1 MSGLTSDVFDEHLV
15 DESSQYML
23 DDLQLAAEL
32 GKTLLERNKELE
44 ATLKH
49 HQNMIDDH
57 AQEIEYLTKQNAALR
72 EVNDSRMKIYEQLE
86 VSIQDL
92 ERDKYKLALE
102 YQAEKKHV
110 KQLCSNIESLETKVE
125 ELTRSLE
132 DARRQAEADRRTKQT
147 ERLLG
152 QHQQSPVLPT
162 ITLNSQ
168 TSHASKDA
176 IPSAAP
182 QEGAATNSRQTTEHC
197 QPAKPMS
204 VATAKR
210 SEQAPS
216 STAATTADG
225 GATKAED
232 GEESNQED
240 RDGGTGPDE
249 HTLSEDNEEVLRIMQ
264 ELERTQKS
272 LMSEQCKVGE
282 LEEQL
287 AAIAQENTAL
297 QSKLLNVH
305 TTTETRSVH
314 DELSMLEEFRG
325 HQGQVC
331 TRCLRDLGEQPDNDS
346 IITGTDDDDA
356 SLMELIRNTE
366 FPKVYRSAVSLEA
379 NTCTIC
385 AHSSKYL
392 HELPVNVV
400 RLLLELWL
408 LVVRKFTILKRI
420 GATKPDSLDLSASE
434 CAGPTNPYRELV
446 EKYEALLDVHR
457 QPVVRKATGA
467 GTTATGSTGPTAAP
481 AGSGNNTPV
490 DSCQPQQLLAD
501 AVDMIPCGTAGPGD
515 APVRVSGTECS
526 ETETA
531 SSGYSDEVS
540 NKATQTDESPRNF
553 LCTIADGKDW
563 RFSIYEDDSAIDSR
577 FRFSP
582 AHRELFREIFSV
594 LRKAAEN
601 RDEGDQLPLL
611 DDTKP
616 GVMSQQQQQQVGRAG
631 TNPVPP
637 VTPANEEPPSA
648 FGVDKV
654 VHNDDEEEDEDD
666 ETVSFVSSSAV
677 SEQSFAM
684 SECITKSERRRIAR
698 QAKAAA
704 SRYADDEPKPLDG
717 ALGGEAAAIQQKQ
730 HPQPKIPTGLPGN
743 CPLDYISVS
752 VGVRKGKSRRRS
764 HRRESNQSA
773 GGAPPTPTPPRSGSA
788 RKNRPSFR
796 PWNPERDGGAI
807 ATGAAGTNPGAEWNG
822 DWTGGVYQRPKGQPG
837 PPVATAATTPAA
849 NAPTPRSSRRSG
861 EKKRN
866 ASGLRNRY
874 ADLVSDALGDEVV
887 QFRPSPASQHLHKLQ
902 KLDLS
907 YAEVLRRADGSHPFP
922 ARRQY

>member
-1 MSGLTSDVFDEHLV
+1 MSGLTSDVYDEHLV

-49 HQNMIDDH
+49 HQNIIEDH
-57 AQEIEYLTKQNAALR
+57 VQEIEYLTKQNAALR

-132 DARRQAEADRRTKQT
+132 DARRQVEADRRTKKT

-152 QHQQSPVLPT
+152 QQQQQQLPGQPAIVINSP
-162 ITLNSQ
+162 

-176 IPSAAP
+176 IPNVPS
-182 QEGAATNSRQTTEHC
+182 QEGVSTSRQTTEPC
-197 QPAKPMS
+197 QPAKPMP
-204 VATAKR
+204 AGAAKQ
-210 SEQAPS
+210 SDPAAPS
-216 STAATTADG
+216 SAPGESRTE
-225 GATKAED
+225 ED
-232 GEESNQED
+232 GVEQCE
-240 RDGGTGPDE
+240 RDGGPTADD
-249 HTLSEDNEEVLRIMQ
+249 HTLSEDSEEMLRIMQ
-264 ELERTQKS
+264 ELERTQKC
-272 LMSEQCKVGE
+272 LLSEQGKVGD

-287 AAIAQENTAL
+287 AVIAQENTAL

-305 TTTETRSVH
+305 STEIRSVH
-314 DELSMLEEFRG
+314 DELSMLEEFR
-325 HQGQVC
+325 QGPVC
-331 TRCLRDLGEQPDNDS
+331 TRCLRDLGEQQDEDS
-346 IITGTDDDDA
+346 IITGTTEDDA
-356 SLMELIRNTE
+356 SLMELIRNTD
-366 FPKVYRSAVSLEA
+366 FPQAYRSSV
-379 NTCTIC
+379 TI
-385 AHSSKYL
+385 
-392 HELPVNVV
+392 EIEP
-400 RLLLELWL
+400 
-408 LVVRKFTILKRI
+408 
-420 GATKPDSLDLSASE
+420 TKPDSLDLALSE

-446 EKYEALLDVHR
+446 EKYEALLEVHR
-457 QPVVRKATGA
+457 QPIGQKSA
-467 GTTATGSTGPTAAP
+467 TAAP
-481 AGSGNNTPV
+481 TGAPGPAGGVAGSGNNTPV

-501 AVDMIPCGTAGPGD
+501 AADLLPCGP
-515 APVRVSGTECS
+515 
-526 ETETA
+526 
-531 SSGYSDEVS
+531 SGYSDEVS

-563 RFSIYEDDSAIDSR
+563 RFNIYEDDSAIDSR

-611 DDTKP
+611 DDAKP
-616 GVMSQQQQQQVGRAG
+616 GGANPPPAAARAG
-631 TNPVPP
+631 GAAAAVTVPP
-637 VTPANEEPPSA
+637 VTPANDEPPTG
-648 FGVDKV
+648 FGLEKEGQQGEGAVEQ
-654 VHNDDEEEDEDD
+654 DDEVG

-698 QAKAAA
+698 QAKAAG
-704 SRYADDEPKPLDG
+704 RYADGEQQAGNGADAAGQKPAG
-717 ALGGEAAAIQQKQ
+717 PGY
-730 HPQPKIPTGLPGN
+730 IPLE
-743 CPLDYISVS
+743 YISVS

-764 HRRESNQSA
+764 HRRDEAHTPQGAAA
-773 GGAPPTPTPPRSGSA
+773 GGGGAAAAAAATTTPTPPRSGSA
-788 RKNRPSFR
+788 RKHRTSFR
-796 PWNPERDGGAI
+796 PWNPERDGGVAI
-807 ATGAAGTNPGAEWNG
+807 AADAASWSASAGRGHRSATPLSNAGTTTATPPSAAAVHPGSSR
-822 DWTGGVYQRPKGQPG
+822 T
-837 PPVATAATTPAA
+837 
-849 NAPTPRSSRRSG
+849 SRRS

-866 ASGLRNRY
+866 ATAGLRNRY
-874 ADLVSDALGDEVV
+874 ADLMQDALGDEVV
-887 QFRPSPASQHLHKLQ
+887 EFRPSSASQHLHKLQ

-907 YAEVLRRADGSHPFP
+907 YAEVLRRADGGHPFP
-922 ARRQY
+922 ARRQYNQPQQQQQQ

>member
-49 HQNMIDDH
+49 HQNIIEDH
-57 AQEIEYLTKQNAALR
+57 VQEIEYLTKQNAALR

-147 ERLLG
+147 ERLLS
-152 QHQQSPVLPT
+152 QQQQQQPPGLA
-162 ITLNSQ
+162 IIKLNSQ

-176 IPSAAP
+176 IPVVSP
-182 QEGAATNSRQTTEHC
+182 QGDDSTSRQKAETC
-197 QPAKPMS
+197 QQNKTM
-204 VATAKR
+204 
-210 SEQAPS
+210 
-216 STAATTADG
+216 STAAAKNSGTVPSCQDG
-225 GATKAED
+225 D
-232 GEESNQED
+232 DNQDD
-240 RDGGTGPDE
+240 RDDGTCTEE
-249 HTLSEDNEEVLRIMQ
+249 HILSEDNEEVLRIMQ
-264 ELERTQKS
+264 ELQRTQKC
-272 LMSEQCKVGE
+272 LLSEQGKVGE

-297 QSKLLNVH
+297 QSKLLN
-305 TTTETRSVH
+305 TRSSEIKSVH
-314 DELSMLEEFRG
+314 DELSMLAEFG
-325 HQGQVC
+325 QGQVC

-346 IITGTDDDDA
+346 IITGTEDDDA
-356 SLMELIRNTE
+356 SLMDLIHNVDI
-366 FPKVYRSAVSLEA
+366 PKVYRSSVTME
-379 NTCTIC
+379 I
-385 AHSSKYL
+385 
-392 HELPVNVV
+392 LP
-400 RLLLELWL
+400 
-408 LVVRKFTILKRI
+408 
-420 GATKPDSLDLSASE
+420 TKPDSLDLSASE

-446 EKYEALLDVHR
+446 EKYEALLEVHR
-457 QPVVRKATGA
+457 QPIVRKATTASAGA
-467 GTTATGSTGPTAAP
+467 TATTV
-481 AGSGNNTPV
+481 GSGNNTPV
-490 DSCQPQQLLAD
+490 DSCQPQQLLVDTVDGEPAPRYMIEFNPAIVACD
-501 AVDMIPCGTAGPGD
+501 PQERHAGEHQGIRAAAVA
-515 APVRVSGTECS
+515 ATECS

-563 RFSIYEDDSAIDSR
+563 RFSIYEDESAIDSR

-616 GVMSQQQQQQVGRAG
+616 IGGVVAGRG
-631 TNPVPP
+631 TTNPVPP
-637 VTPANEEPPSA
+637 VTPANEEPPA
-648 FGVDKV
+648 GFGIEE
-654 VHNDDEEEDEDD
+654 EEEDDD
-666 ETVSFVSSSAV
+666 ETVSFISSSAV

-698 QAKAAA
+698 QAKAAC
-704 SRYADDEPKPLDG
+704 RYGEEEPKPTELHLADD
-717 ALGGEAAAIQQKQ
+717 ATKRQPQQLQ
-730 HPQPKIPTGLPGN
+730 HHPQHALPGAADGHAL
-743 CPLDYISVS
+743 PAELDYISVT
-752 VGVRKGKSRRRS
+752 VGVHKRKSRRRS
-764 HRRESNQSA
+764 HRREGNQTV
-773 GGAPPTPTPPRSGSA
+773 GLTPPTPPRTGSA

-796 PWNPERDGGAI
+796 PWNPERDG
-807 ATGAAGTNPGAEWNG
+807 ATAVPGEWNG
-822 DWTGGVYQRPKGQPG
+822 NSMTVYNRAIPKPGQPAPDG
-837 PPVATAATTPAA
+837 HGVGASTLPNVANTSHAMPPK
-849 NAPTPRSSRRSG
+849 SRRSG

-866 ASGLRNRY
+866 SSGLRNRY
-874 ADLVSDALGDEVV
+874 ADLMDDAQGEDVV
-887 QFRPSPASQHLHKLQ
+887 EFRPSSASQHLHKLQ

-907 YAEVLRRADGSHPFP
+907 YAEVLRRADGGNPFP
-922 ARRQY
+922 ARRQYNKPQ